1 MLRVPEVQTLIVKRI
16 IGYLSEKLNS
26 TISVGR
32 VQYSFFNKLV
42 LDEVLLRDQHSDTL
56 IYSKRIAA
64 GIIRIDLGK
73 KTLRLG
79 QVEIDKP
86 TFALITDS
94 AGLMNLTWAL
104 DKLRSS
110 DSTGGNS
117 STLISVSS
125 IKIREGR
132 FLLRNMRDT
141 ETSTKINFNNLQLAG
156 INCELDDFMT
166 GNDSTTFR
174 IYDLE
179 FSELNGFLVRS
190 MNCRAV
196 FAENDIIFRD
206 LFLYLDSSIINAE
219 HIVISPDSSG
229 SYNRF
234 SDEVRLDFAFQ
245 KSLISSADLRY
256 FVPSVSELDLS
267 LELSGKVTGTI
278 AELKGRNIQLSYK
291 DYSNLDCDFDIS
303 GLPLFE
309 DAFIYIKVNSLNTN
323 AEDFNGMR
331 LSNAANLKLPE
342 VLYKMGDI
350 TFNGNFTG
358 FLTDF
363 VTYGMIRTEI
373 GNISTDI
380 SFRPEE
386 KNGFRIKGFVRG
398 IDVDLGQIANNS
410 ELFGKLT
417 METTVDGLAT
427 SSKKISGNLKGK
439 IDSIEVNKY
448 VYRNVA
454 LNGLFTEKT
463 WDGDIKIS
471 DSNIKMDMLGLLDF
485 SNELPEFDF
494 TLNVSEANL
503 YKLNFDKA
511 DTTAYIAMLATANF
525 KGNNIDNL
533 FGEIRLLNSTIRKY
547 NNKLDLYNFS
557 LKAFTENNKPA
568 ISLRTDFVDADLRG
582 YYEFGEIGYAVKSAL
597 ASLMPSRFK
606 APVSEKGHPG
616 NDFNFSLN
624 FKNTD
629 KINNFL
635 KTGLLLSDK
644 SSVTGTIF
652 QDSIILINANAK
664 MLNYRNNIFNDLAI
678 SANYS
683 GNKFM
688 ADLKSSS
695 LSILGQSDLK
705 GFTAGF
711 HTRPDNFTLNFN
723 WDNKEKNLQKGS
735 FAARG
740 SFSKKESGQEGAL
753 LKIEIDS
760 SDVYTSNNLWKVR
773 QSSVSIDSGT
783 TRIDRFTI
791 AGRNNSYSIDG
802 TISGNSM
809 DTLKMEFKGI
819 DLSPLNQMGKR
830 ERRQMKMNCNL
841 TPKVLL
847 MAIFIFQVLLRIL

>member
-1 MLRVPEVQTLIVKRI
+1 MLKSIKKSLKYLAILIGIILLVPTSFSLMLRVPEVQTLIVKRI
-16 IGYLSEKLNS
+16 TGYLSEKLNS

-117 STLISVSS
+117 STLISISS

-132 FLLRNMRDT
+132 FLLRNMRDS

-196 FAENDIIFRD
+196 FADNDIIFRD

-342 VLYKMGDI
+342 VLYKMGDV

-471 DSNIKMDMLGLLDF
+471 DSNIKMDMLGMLDF

-494 TLNVSEANL
+494 TLNLSEANL

-547 NNKLDLYNFS
+547 NNKLES
-557 LKAFTENNKPA
+557 
-568 ISLRTDFVDADLRG
+568 VQ
-582 YYEFGEIGYAVKSAL
+582 
-597 ASLMPSRFK
+597 
-606 APVSEKGHPG
+606 
-616 NDFNFSLN
+616 
-624 FKNTD
+624 
-629 KINNFL
+629 
-635 KTGLLLSDK
+635 LL
-644 SSVTGTIF
+644 I
-652 QDSIILINANAK
+652 
-664 MLNYRNNIFNDLAI
+664 
-678 SANYS
+678 
-683 GNKFM
+683 
-688 ADLKSSS
+688 
-695 LSILGQSDLK
+695 
-705 GFTAGF
+705 
-711 HTRPDNFTLNFN
+711 
-723 WDNKEKNLQKGS
+723 
-735 FAARG
+735 
-740 SFSKKESGQEGAL
+740 
-753 LKIEIDS
+753 
-760 SDVYTSNNLWKVR
+760 
-773 QSSVSIDSGT
+773 
-783 TRIDRFTI
+783 
-791 AGRNNSYSIDG
+791 
-802 TISGNSM
+802 
-809 DTLKMEFKGI
+809 KGI
-819 DLSPLNQMGKR
+819 YR
-830 ERRQMKMNCNL
+830 EQ
-841 TPKVLL
+841 
-847 MAIFIFQVLLRIL
+847 